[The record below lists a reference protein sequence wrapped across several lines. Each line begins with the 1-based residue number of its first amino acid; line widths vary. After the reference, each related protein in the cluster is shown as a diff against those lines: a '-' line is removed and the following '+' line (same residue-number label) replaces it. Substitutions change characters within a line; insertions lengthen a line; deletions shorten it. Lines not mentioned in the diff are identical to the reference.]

1 MLRQTGVAIAMLQF
15 SACGGELPPE
25 PKGTVTPAPL
35 AMARTSGGM
44 AAVRSP
50 PAIPTISI
58 VGEKFCVTSAS
69 YLTEHL
75 GLDYPTTETACDYSQ
90 QRVVI
95 HCPGGCMA
103 AQGIRYAI
111 QALPVGIL
119 YSPCSGKKPSFEPG
133 NYNVDA
139 RTGSYFIYLSG
150 YSSKHYDTANPV
162 ICKDVGQTLL
172 LGFTVKRILDG
183 SVTPLHVQLSMLP

>member
-1 MLRQTGVAIAMLQF
+1 MLQLTG
-15 SACGGELPPE
+15 CGGELPPQ
-25 PKGTVTPAPL
+25 PKAAETVPMPTA
-35 AMARTSGGM
+35 ARTSGGT
-44 AAVRSP
+44 ASVLSP
-50 PAIPTISI
+50 PAIPTIAI
-58 VGEKFCVTSAS
+58 VGEKFCFTAS
-69 YLTEHL
+69 YFTEHQ

-95 HCPGGCMA
+95 NCPGGCMA

-119 YSPCSGKKPSFEPG
+119 YSPCSKKRPSFEPG

-139 RTGSYFIYLSG
+139 RTGSYFIFLTG
-150 YSSKHYDTANPV
+150 YSSKHYDTANPE

-172 LGFTVKRILDG
+172 LGFMVKRLSDG
-183 SVTPLHVQLSMLP
+183 SMTPLRMQLSMLP